1 MFFFDDD
8 GFQNM
13 FVHQPTFNTL
23 ELKERKSTEHVVGC
37 ISKGLFKSKL
47 FPIHGAFL
55 PNIKYFKYNIG
66 IQFNNT
72 LLIVQLINHT
82 TEAVN
87 DYIVYDFANWPKLPF
102 RKIYIK
108 NVFNMIA
115 KIYEAKTLIKHI
127 SCSFKYRF
135 SSATYNSNQ
144 KWNNDKCQCECTKYI
159 TYKKDQIWNP
169 STCICENSINKVLL
183 KNQ

>member
-1 MFFFDDD
+1 MFIMKQVF
-8 GFQNM
+8 
-13 FVHQPTFNTL
+13 
-23 ELKERKSTEHVVGC
+23 
-37 ISKGLFKSKL
+37 I
-47 FPIHGAFL
+47 AFL
-55 PNIKYFKYNIG
+55 SFDKSLAIKCVSL
-66 IQFNNT
+66 NNE
-72 LLIVQLINHT
+72 LCMIRPSLIDLNPVGPSYYPFIISLDKWNGSCNVVDHLYTKICSSSQT
-82 TEAVN
+82 KDVN
-87 DYIVYDFANWPKLPF
+87 VK
-102 RKIYIK
+102 
-108 NVFNMIA
+108 VFNMLA

-183 KNQ
+183 KTQ